1 MIRLSY
7 KLTKRTK
14 LKKIEKSLKMF
25 KIYNNLSFNTIRR
38 KLTASGNI
46 NHSILTYK
54 LMRPVSFL
62 LLPKELKKKQKTAN
76 SKN

>member
-1 MIRLSY
+1 
-7 KLTKRTK
+7 
-14 LKKIEKSLKMF
+14 MF
-25 KIYNNLSFNTIRR
+25 KIYNNISFNTIRR